1 MRPWTKRENLVRG
14 KQSWLI
20 EYPNLVIEI
29 HITDPYGGSLPSTDA
44 WQKTLEQTTAITEQ
58 ARPSALK
65 RRIFEIMSASKPRL
79 SVGFGLPRDTSRV
92 FENCSGYNSV
102 AKPTTVNACHPNNIF
117 ALVCDDLAT
126 IESKMEHLWS
136 PRE

>member
-1 MRPWTKRENLVRG
+1 MRPWTERENLVRR

-58 ARPSALK
+58 AHPSALK
-65 RRIFEIMSASKPRL
+65 RRIFEIMSASKPCL
-79 SVGFGLPRDTSRV
+79 SVVFSLPMYALRV
-92 FENCSGYNSV
+92 LENC
-102 AKPTTVNACHPNNIF
+102 F
-117 ALVCDDLAT
+117 
-126 IESKMEHLWS
+126 E
-136 PRE
+136 